1 MSARPWP
8 AGRPGDLEAKTA
20 SDPTPTVDLSEMAPE
35 RVHERARELEDGL
48 RAARR
53 ERDEAAVEVATGKG
67 RLIEAAGRGFE
78 AAKTV
83 QRQIAEAEERLRT
96 AALVTEAVELAHRP
110 FAAES
115 HRLRREQR
123 RVEMTGEL
131 AAAVAARDRVDGEL
145 IAAIEALRVVAER
158 RLAATEAAVEIEKRA
173 ASEDLPVG
181 AVERHILPAHLR
193 EALRRVPL
201 SFAS

>member
-1 MSARPWP
+1 MSARTWP
-8 AGRPGDLEAKTA
+8 SGRPEDEESA
-20 SDPTPTVDLSEMAPE
+20 PTPAVDLSTMAPE
-35 RVHERARELEDGL
+35 RVHARAQELEDGL

-96 AALVTEAVELAHRP
+96 AELVTEAVELAHRP

-131 AAAVAARDRVDGEL
+131 AAAVAARDRIDADL
-145 IAAIEALRVVAER
+145 LAAIENLSVVAAR
-158 RLAATEAAVEIEKRA
+158 RQAATAAAHEIEKRA
-173 ASEDLPVG
+173 AAEGLAVG
-181 AVERHILPAHLR
+181 TVERYLLPASIR
-193 EALRRVPL
+193 EALKRIPL
-201 SFAS
+201 LGS